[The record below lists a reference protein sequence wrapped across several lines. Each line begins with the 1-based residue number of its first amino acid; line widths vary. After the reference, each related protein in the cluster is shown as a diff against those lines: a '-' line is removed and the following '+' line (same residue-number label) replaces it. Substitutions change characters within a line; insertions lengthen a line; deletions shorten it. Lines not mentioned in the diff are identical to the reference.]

1 MAKGLSRC
9 IKAIAPLVE
18 LTLRNIMLNLVKN
31 ILWPSCQND
40 FMFCETQ
47 TIINKDLYVVISYD
61 VVHNMHAKFK

>member
-1 MAKGLSRC
+1 M
-9 IKAIAPLVE
+9 E

-40 FMFCETQ
+40 FVFCETQ

-61 VVHNMHAKFK
+61 VVHNLHAKFK